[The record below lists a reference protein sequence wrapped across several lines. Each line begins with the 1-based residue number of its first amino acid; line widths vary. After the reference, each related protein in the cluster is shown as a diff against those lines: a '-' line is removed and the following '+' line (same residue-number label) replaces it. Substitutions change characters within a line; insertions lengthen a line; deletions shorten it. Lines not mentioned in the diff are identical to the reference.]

1 MKIVLVCPYAWDL
14 VGGVQS
20 HVRALAGIL
29 RRRDHDVTIVAPRRR
44 ASAVAD
50 DHVRLLGRA
59 AGIPANGSVA
69 PVAFGPV
76 VAADVRRTLR
86 DLAPEVVH
94 LHEPLIPS
102 LSLLALRS
110 SEAPAVGTFHAAA
123 DSSLGYHV
131 AKPLLEKAI
140 ARLSIR
146 TAVSD
151 DARELIARYFPGDY
165 VLTPNGIDVSRF
177 SRGGDV
183 DLGPGPN
190 VLFLSRLER
199 RKGLHILIR
208 AFTELRDTNVRLI
221 VAGTGPEE
229 ARCRKLAASLG
240 VDANFIGRV
249 AEDDLPGVYR
259 SADVVCAPALGG
271 ESFGIVLIEAMAAGT
286 PVVCSD
292 LRAFRAVAGGAATLV
307 PPGDARAFGRA
318 IIDVLAD
325 ENRRADMRRAGE
337 RVAAMYDWSHLVTG
351 LEGLYEK
358 ACTARRAGEYSE

>member
-20 HVRALAGIL
+20 HVRALTEIL
-29 RRRDHDVTIVAPRRR
+29 RGREHDVTVLAPRRR
-44 ASAVAD
+44 AATVAD
-50 DHVRLLGRA
+50 GGVRLLGRA

-76 VAADVRRTLR
+76 VAADVRRALR
-86 DLAPEVVH
+86 DLAPDVVH
-94 LHEPLIPS
+94 VHEPLIPS

-110 SEAPAVGTFHAAA
+110 SEAPTLGTFHAAA

-151 DARELIARYFPGDY
+151 DARSLVARYFPGEY
-165 VLTPNGIDVSRF
+165 VITPNGIDVARF
-177 SRGGDV
+177 AGGRAV

-190 VLFLSRLER
+190 ILFLSRLER
-199 RKGLHILIR
+199 RKGLHVLIR
-208 AFTELRDTNVRLI
+208 AFTELRGTNARLI

-229 ARCRKLAASLG
+229 ARGRKLAASLG

-249 AEDDLPGVYR
+249 AEDDLPGIYR

-271 ESFGIVLIEAMAAGT
+271 ESFGIVLVEAMAAGT

-292 LRAFRAVAGGAATLV
+292 LRAFRAVAGGAAALV
-307 PPGDARAFGRA
+307 PPGDAGALGRA
-318 IIDVLAD
+318 IIDILVD
-325 ENRRADMRRAGE
+325 DDRRAEMRRAGK
-337 RVAAMYDWSHLVTG
+337 RVAETYDWSRLVNG
-351 LEGLYEK
+351 VEALYEK
-358 ACTARRAGEYSE
+358 ARTVRRAGEFSE